1 MFNCNCQFCPKGNKS
16 TYNLIK
22 DSNGFIITIISM
34 SATALSAHHAAQA
47 TDINV
52 TVDAFIAKLKRRQI
66 EDSYEIA
73 LETLQILMRFLSAS
87 RWSNVKEM
95 IELIRQLGNRLEK
108 AHPTAFSCGNVIR
121 RILAVLRDEIEEE
134 SKDTGN
140 DTQNM
145 KNQAAE
151 PLISS
156 MFNLLQK
163 PKEDDSSAKNQQ
175 NNKKQQRSNI
185 KTDYRQVAIQGIKD
199 LIDEIV
205 NIDESIQQI
214 AIDLIHD
221 HEILL
226 TPTPESKTVLKFLIR
241 AKERGNRSFT
251 VLVTEGFPNNT
262 QKAHLFAK
270 KLAEHNIETMVIPD
284 SAVFALMSRVGK
296 VIIGTKAVFV
306 NGGTMS
312 STSGVSSVC
321 ECAREFKTPVFAVA
335 GLFKL
340 SPLYPFDVEKFVEF
354 GGSQKVLPRMDPNNR
369 LDTINPMTDYVP
381 PENIDIYITNIG
393 GFAPSF
399 IYRIVW
405 DNYKQIDVHLDTKSE
420 K

>member
-1 MFNCNCQFCPKGNKS
+1 MS
-16 TYNLIK
+16 TVLNQ
-22 DSNGFIITIISM
+22 NTN
-34 SATALSAHHAAQA
+34 

-52 TVDAFIAKLKRRQI
+52 TIDAFIAKLKRRQV

-87 RWSNVKEM
+87 RWSNVHEM

-134 SKDTGN
+134 SKEN
-140 DTQNM
+140 SAE
-145 KNQAAE
+145 KNPQGQAE

-163 PKEDDSSAKNQQ
+163 PKEETTAVP
-175 NNKKQQRSNI
+175 NKKQRNNNAY
-185 KTDYRQVAIQGIKD
+185 KTDYRQVAIQGIRD
-199 LIDEIV
+199 LIDEIT
-205 NIDESIQQI
+205 NIDEGIQQI

-241 AKERGNRSFT
+241 AKERGNRTFT

-262 QKAHLFAK
+262 EKAHSFAK
-270 KLAEHNIETMVIPD
+270 KLAEHHIETMVIPD

-306 NGGTMS
+306 NGGSIS

-354 GGSQKVLPRMDPNNR
+354 GGSQKVFPRMDPNNR
-369 LDTINPMTDYVP
+369 LDTINPITDYVP

-399 IYRIVW
+399 IYRIAW
-405 DNYKQIDVHLDTKSE
+405 DNYKQIDVHLETKD
-420 K
+420 KK